1 MDRKGNSLFISL
13 FVSFFLALFTV
24 FPVCSYAEVVK
35 GFSDISRMA
44 AAEGVVL
51 LRNPGYGSD
60 GRANEIDRVL
70 PLKNGISISIF
81 GVVQDYYYSNGSG
94 SGGGVSGIAV
104 DHITTIA
111 DGLRVNPNV
120 QVNEELAGVYRQ
132 WIKSNPF
139 RENGGWTN
147 NVSWSQIEMP
157 LTDEVV
163 SQARKVSQAAV
174 VIIGRTAGEDHEAAD
189 IKGSWLLTDTEV
201 DMLNKV
207 CASFDRV
214 VIVLNTGGIIDMS
227 WLNDYPQAAVVY
239 GWQGGMEGG
248 SATADVLT
256 GDITPSGK
264 LVDTIAQRLED
275 HPAHANA
282 TTEIWHSLNYEE
294 DIYIG
299 YRYFETFA
307 PEKIVYPFG
316 FGLSYTTFNTN
327 TDTVVINDDKIT
339 VKVTVTNTGKVKGKE
354 VVQVYHGAPQGKL
367 GKPVKQ
373 LAAFAKTGV
382 LYPGES
388 QSIEISFNTRDMAS
402 YDDGGVTG
410 YKSCFVMEAG
420 DYPVYVGNDSHTC
433 KKEGVYT
440 LNDLLV
446 VKQLQEVLAP
456 TKPLKRMKPGAVN
469 ASGAYELTYEPVPQR
484 TVDYKQRIL
493 DNLPEAIER
502 TNEKKYRLVDVY
514 NGKVSLDGF
523 IAQFSDLD
531 LASVVIGEENN
542 DSSRGTTGAAGC
554 FGAVTQSLEAM
565 GLPLAIAADG
575 PAGIRVNK
583 SVKVTSLPCG
593 TMQACSW
600 NTDLVEL
607 LYDLLGQELVLNR
620 VDTILG
626 PGVDLHRYPL
636 GGRNFEYYSEDP
648 LMVGMM
654 AWAAT
659 KGVQKHGATPTI
671 KHFAANNLEKY
682 RREINTCVSE
692 RALREVY
699 LRGFQIAV
707 ENGNVASI
715 MSSYNPINGTWT
727 SSHYDL
733 NTIVLRNEW
742 GFDGIVMT
750 DWWSKL
756 GDDQA
761 FYSQDGNGVYGKYMV
776 RAQQDLFMRKD
787 QGVVERN
794 LGEMDHLKAL
804 QQGELTLGELQRVA
818 KNICS
823 YLLKS
828 SALARHEGF
837 KYEQKFTGRPDR
849 FTVVKDIAPGRP
861 LVREIKIDGKSIRSD
876 IFNPLKTEYLVYA
889 NAKAKLPQVQARGY
903 SQTRVVIEQA
913 NAARPAAVITAS
925 NGREERIYKVIFTT
939 ADGLEPLLDNA
950 VYARISELKVNGKA
964 VTEFAGDKYYYA
976 LGTDSDVLPQVTYK
990 AYKGVATKL
999 VTEPENMIV
1008 KIICQSQDQANTYT
1022 LQFGKSPA
1030 SDDFHSQQLNKNWK
1044 VRNENQ
1050 SHWSL
1055 SQIPG
1060 ELKITAQR
1068 GSLWRGENDVKNLFW
1083 QEAFGNWQAT
1093 VKVDL
1098 NVQPYENYDG
1108 AGIVAFADMDNY
1120 IYLKYEYSNGPVIG
1134 IFKETNGAD
1143 PIVVGRIEGNELAE
1157 FVNKSRTVY
1166 LRLKKIGGTYAGY
1179 ASVDN
1184 VNYISFGS
1192 TCAEYSRPYFAVTA
1206 SAGGAEPNGEFS
1218 AAFDLVTFDP
1228 DPQVNTIELG
1238 TDALIIKPGEC
1249 EPVAMTRSLRAV
1261 PCNDTGNGLCLT
1273 GGDKGEAIS
1282 YDLNVVEGGAY
1293 KIAARYRANN
1303 SNPLA
1308 QMSFTVYDGEKLLK
1322 AFSYI
1327 KSTEGQWVTQAPDD
1341 TVFLNKG
1348 SHKLRIVFD
1357 TPGIDLNWLILTP
1370 PYAGGAK
1377 L

>member
-1 MDRKGNSLFISL
+1 MDRKGNSLFITL
-13 FVSFFLALFTV
+13 FVSFFLALLTV
-24 FPVCSYAEVVK
+24 FPVCSQAEAIK
-35 GFSDISRMA
+35 GFSDVSRMA

-51 LRNPGYGSD
+51 LRNPVCKSEVKV
-60 GRANEIDRVL
+60 NETGCVL

-111 DGLRVNPNV
+111 DGLRTNPNV
-120 QVNEELAGVYRQ
+120 RVNEELAGVYRQ
-132 WIKSNPF
+132 WIKANPF

-157 LTDEVV
+157 LTDAVV
-163 SQARKVSQAAV
+163 TQARSVSQAAV
-174 VIIGRTAGEDHEAAD
+174 VLIGRTAGEDHEAAN

-327 TDTVVINDDKIT
+327 TDKVVIADDKIT
-339 VKVTVTNTGKVKGKE
+339 VQVTVTNNGKVKGKE
-354 VVQVYHGAPQGKL
+354 VVQVYYGAPQGKL

-388 QSIEISFNTRDMAS
+388 QTIEIAFNTRDMAS
-402 YDDGGVTG
+402 YDDSGVTG
-410 YKSCFVMEAG
+410 HDSCFVMEAG
-420 DYPVYVGNDSHTC
+420 DYPIYVGNDSHTC
-433 KKEGVYT
+433 KLEGVYT
-440 LNDLLV
+440 LNELLV

-456 TKPLKRMKPGAVN
+456 TKPLKRMKPGALT
-469 ASGAYELTYEPVPQR
+469 ASGAYELTYEPVPLR

-493 DNLPEAIER
+493 DDLPEAIER
-502 TNEKKYRLVDVY
+502 TNDKKYRLVDVY

-523 IAQFSDLD
+523 IAQFTDLD

-554 FGAVTQSLEAM
+554 FGAVTKSLEAM

-742 GFDGIVMT
+742 GFEGVVMT
-750 DWWSKL
+750 DWWANL

-761 FYSQDGNGVYGKYMV
+761 FYTRAGNGIYGKYMV

-787 QGVVERN
+787 QGVVERD
-794 LGEMDHLKAL
+794 LGQMDHLQAL

-837 KYEQKFTGRPDR
+837 KYEQKFTSRPDK
-849 FTVVKDIAPGRP
+849 FTVVKDVTPGTP
-861 LVREIKIDGKSIRSD
+861 LVREITINGKSIRAE

-889 NAKAKLPQVQARGY
+889 NGQETMPKVQAKG
-903 SQTRVVIEQA
+903 SGQTRVAIEQA
-913 NAARPAAVITAS
+913 SAACPAAVITAS
-925 NGREERIYKVIFTT
+925 EGREERIYKVIFTA

-950 VYARISELKVNGKA
+950 VYARVSELKVNGKA
-964 VTEFAGDKYYYA
+964 ITGFVGDNYYYA
-976 LGTDSDVLPQVTYK
+976 LGTDSEVLPNVTFK
-990 AYKGVATKL
+990 AAKGVVAKKI
-999 VTEPENMIV
+999 TEPENMIV
-1008 KIICQSQDQANTYT
+1008 KIICKSRDQANTYV

-1030 SDDFHSQQLNKNWK
+1030 SDDFHSQQINKNWK
-1044 VRNENQ
+1044 VLNEDQ

-1055 SQIPG
+1055 GQIPG
-1060 ELKITAQR
+1060 SLQITAQR
-1068 GSLWRGENDVKNLFW
+1068 GSLWRGENDVKNLVW

-1093 VKVDL
+1093 VKIDL

-1108 AGIVAFADMDNY
+1108 AGIVAFADLDNY

-1134 IFKETNGAD
+1134 VFKETQGAD
-1143 PIVVGRIEGNELAE
+1143 PVVIGRLVGDELAE
-1157 FVNKSRTVY
+1157 FTRKSKTVY
-1166 LRLKKIGGTYAGY
+1166 LRLKKIGSTYTGY

-1192 TCAEYSRPYFAVTA
+1192 TYADYTRPYFGITA

-1218 AAFDLVTFDP
+1218 AGFDLVNFDL
-1228 DPQVNTIELG
+1228 DPQVNTVTLG
-1238 TDALIIKPGEC
+1238 QEKLVLKPGEC
-1249 EPVAMTRSLRAV
+1249 EPVAMTSSLRAV
-1261 PCNDTGNGLCLT
+1261 ACNDTDKGLCLT
-1273 GGDKGEAIS
+1273 GGDKGETIIYS
-1282 YDLNVVEGGAY
+1282 LNVVEGGAY
-1293 KIAARYRANN
+1293 RIAARYRANN

-1308 QMSFTVYDGEKLLK
+1308 QMSFTVYDNDKLL
-1322 AFSYI
+1322 
-1327 KSTEGQWVTQAPDD
+1327 
-1341 TVFLNKG
+1341 
-1348 SHKLRIVFD
+1348 
-1357 TPGIDLNWLILTP
+1357 
-1370 PYAGGAK
+1370 
-1377 L
+1377 